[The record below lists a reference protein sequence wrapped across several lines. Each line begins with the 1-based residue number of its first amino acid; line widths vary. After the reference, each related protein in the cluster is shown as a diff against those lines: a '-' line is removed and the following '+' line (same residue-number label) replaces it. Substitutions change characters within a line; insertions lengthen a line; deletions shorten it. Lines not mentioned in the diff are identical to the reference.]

1 MKDTKD
7 PLKIFRENVAGS
19 IEPSELDAIDEAN
32 TELVDS
38 SVTEAKAAPSRTS
51 LTSTPT
57 STSRTDHA
65 HTAIE
70 GDTCAHD
77 EF

>member
-38 SVTEAKAAPSRTS
+38 SVTEAKAAPVPDISDVDS
-51 LTSTPT
+51 DVYVSY
-57 STSRTDHA
+57 
-65 HTAIE
+65 
-70 GDTCAHD
+70 
-77 EF
+77 